1 MFGKG
6 LLEGLGITLKHA
18 FEKDKT
24 IQYPEERPYLQDR
37 FRGCLAFDFPKC
49 IACGLCTKAC
59 PNNVL
64 SFETIKEEG
73 AKKKKVQSYTID
85 LQYCLFCNLCVEVC
99 PTNTLYFTH
108 DFELSTYS
116 RQDIKIVYHRPPELD
131 LVVEGKEDESPGVKV
146 ELPDNSEAEAKRLKQ
161 IEAIKTVLGKNPQ
174 KSLSKILTSETD
186 IAIMSA
192 LLSTDDKKLSKLAEL
207 LIDDRDKASK
217 LAQAWVNKDKKDH
230 SKEGCEQG

>member
-18 FEKDKT
+18 LEKDIT

-37 FRGCLAFDFPKC
+37 FRGCLAYDSPKC
-49 IACGLCTKAC
+49 IACGLCVKTC

-64 SFETIKEEG
+64 TLETFIPEG
-73 AKKKKVQSYTID
+73 SKKKKARSYTID

-99 PTNTLYFTH
+99 PTNTLYFKH
-108 DFELSTYS
+108 DFELSTYK
-116 RQDIKIVYHRPPELD
+116 REDIKIVYHRPAELD
-131 LVVEGKEDESPGVKV
+131 LVSERKEDENTAVKV

-174 KSLSKILTSETD
+174 KSLAKILTTEED
-186 IAIMSA
+186 MAIMSA
-192 LLSTDDKKLSKLAEL
+192 LLSADDKKLSKLAEL

-217 LAQAWVNKDKKDH
+217 LAQAWVNKEKKDR
-230 SKEGCEQG
+230 SREGGEQE